1 MKKRLRFVIAI
12 IAALLLIAA
21 APVSAGNKHGRHR
34 HHPPSGDQVMVLN
47 NNPDP
52 TGIPDPGRYGCEEI
66 SWFGT
71 IKINGKTFGMAL
83 YPVYGSGEPIYTYG
97 EDWKIF
103 TGKFKTDKD
112 GKLKRCKPGRVLM
125 SGYDEG
131 YVDFSTRK
139 THPSSSNRMAPLTMR
154 LGTSNG
160 GTAMPCIKTA
170 GFNREV
176 LSPGWRMS
184 LGSTEPSKPTPVPIE
199 RNDERRRPRF
209 SNPGASHRP
218 AKLANRQGTAATT
231 PDP

>member
-1 MKKRLRFVIAI
+1 MKKRLLFVLAI
-12 IAALLLIAA
+12 IVALLLIAA
-21 APVSAGNKHGRHR
+21 APVSACNKHGRHR

-131 YVDFSTRK
+131 YVDFSTGLPFFFQSDGTVDYAAGYFKRWDGYAVYQDGWIQPEVSVAGLENVFGFHGTFK
-139 THPSSSNRMAPLTMR
+139 TYPS
-154 LGTSNG
+154 
-160 GTAMPCIKTA
+160 
-170 GFNREV
+170 
-176 LSPGWRMS
+176 
-184 LGSTEPSKPTPVPIE
+184 
-199 RNDERRRPRF
+199 
-209 SNPGASHRP
+209 
-218 AKLANRQGTAATT
+218 
-231 PDP
+231 